1 MAFKRTSSGI
11 ANQHLFH
18 GVDLIVFVEGGS
30 KNYTKQEVDNNLFS
44 KHSIDVAIWSKIFEG
59 YMPDKSIKFKAVG
72 SKTTI
77 KEIAVD
83 IIDNSIA
90 TVYAAMDK
98 EFDEVN
104 GNLIK
109 HKNILYTFG
118 YSWENDAWNSDLI
131 KDLLSKLCH
140 VPFDDQ
146 IVEDTFNS
154 FVKEVKIGVYAD
166 GYQFSKG
173 RSFFP
178 RNGHMRC
185 VECNPKHRP
194 SIKKA
199 VIDTLIDDQGLKKST
214 LYGYGSRKAIITE
227 KHCYGHLFGDFCR
240 HIVHHFLTILGM
252 GKVSSE
258 IVRSMV
264 MSQFNTHLPN
274 EIKVHYRKMLSD
286 YEP

>member
-30 KNYTKQEVDNNLFS
+30 NNFTKQEVDNNLFS
-44 KHSIDVAIWSKIFEG
+44 NHSIDVAFWNKIFED
-59 YMPDKSIKFKAVG
+59 YMPGKNIKFKAVG

-83 IIDNSIA
+83 IIENSIA

-98 EFDEVN
+98 EFDEVS

-140 VPFDDQ
+140 VPFDNQ
-146 IVEDTFNS
+146 IIEETFSS
-154 FVKEVKIGVYAD
+154 FVKDVKIGVYAD

-185 VECNPKHRP
+185 VECNPKTKP
-194 SIKKA
+194 AIKRD
-199 VIDTLIDDQGLKKST
+199 VINKLIDDQGLNKST
-214 LYGYGSRKAIITE
+214 LYGYGSRKSIIIK

-240 HIVHHFLTILGM
+240 HVVHHILTKLGM

-264 MSQFNTHLPN
+264 MSQFINHLPN
-274 EIKVHYRKMLSD
+274 EVKDHYRSILS
-286 YEP
+286 